1 MNNEQ
6 TKTLDLGVN
15 ANNHGKYGDSINP
28 PSRVAQLQEK
38 EFSSVFNSGSL
49 EVTNLK
55 EESAQSL
62 NNLERKIPWFYKKE
76 IFYNTLDLIFGLFII
91 LGFCAG
97 LILLCLYIYFNNKSW
112 HIVWATI
119 PFGILALF
127 IGYRTIS
134 SYANIKGGLKH
145 EYIFSKAQ
153 IAVNIKRAYKNLRL
167 LPVNVNWLS
176 AAIYITVIIA
186 IVVTLVA
193 AFGINLITIANLNQ
207 SFTKEQIN
215 AAKRFGYL
223 YVLKANGEL
232 DKWPL
237 YSIIVNGTLG
247 LGTLFLQIYL
257 IINSSIR
264 ARAMENFYGKMPI
277 EEEDM
282 HRAIVSANKRN
293 LKIFLVYLIILGLVV
308 LLVKKIITG
317 SLSAINKK
325 KVVSIR

>member
-6 TKTLDLGVN
+6 TKTLDLGIN
-15 ANNHGKYGDSINP
+15 ANHNSYGGSINA
-28 PSRVAQLQEK
+28 PSRAAQIQEK
-38 EFSSVFNSGSL
+38 EYSGVFNPGSL

-62 NNLERKIPWFYKKE
+62 NNLERSIPWFYKRE
-76 IFYNTLDLIFGLFII
+76 IFYNTLDLIFGLLVI
-91 LGFCAG
+91 LGFGTG

-112 HIVWATI
+112 HIVWAAL

-167 LPVNVNWLS
+167 IPVNMNWLS
-176 AAIYITVIIA
+176 AAIYLTITIA
-186 IVVTLVA
+186 IIVTLVS
-193 AFGINLITIANLNQ
+193 AFAINLITIANLNQ
-207 SFTKEQIN
+207 EFTREQIN
-215 AAKRFGYL
+215 AAKIFGYL
-223 YVLKANGEL
+223 YVLKANSEL

-237 YSIIVNGTLG
+237 YSIIVNGTIG
-247 LGTLFLQIYL
+247 IGTLILQIYL

-264 ARAMENFYGKMPI
+264 ARAIENFYGKMPI

-282 HRAIVSANKRN
+282 HRAIVAANKRN
-293 LKIFLVYLIILGLVV
+293 FKIFLVYLIIIGLVV

-325 KVVSIR
+325 KVISIK

>member
-6 TKTLDLGVN
+6 TKTLDLGIN
-15 ANNHGKYGDSINP
+15 ANHNSYGGSINA
-28 PSRVAQLQEK
+28 PSRAAQIQGK
-38 EFSSVFNSGSL
+38 EYSGVFNPGSL
-49 EVTNLK
+49 EVTDLK

-62 NNLERKIPWFYKKE
+62 NNLERSIPWFYKRE
-76 IFYNTLDLIFGLFII
+76 IFYNTLDLIFGLLVI
-91 LGFCAG
+91 LGFGTG

-112 HIVWATI
+112 HIVWAAL

-167 LPVNVNWLS
+167 IPVNMNWLS
-176 AAIYITVIIA
+176 AAIYLTIMIA
-186 IVVTLVA
+186 IIVTLVS
-193 AFGINLITIANLNQ
+193 AFAINLITIANLNQ
-207 SFTKEQIN
+207 EFTREQIN
-215 AAKRFGYL
+215 ASKTFGYL
-223 YVLKANGEL
+223 YVLKANSEL

-237 YSIIVNGTLG
+237 YSIIVNGTIG
-247 LGTLFLQIYL
+247 IGTLILQIYL

-264 ARAMENFYGKMPI
+264 ARAIENFYGKMPI

-282 HRAIVSANKRN
+282 HRAIVAANKRN
-293 LKIFLVYLIILGLVV
+293 FKIFLVYLIIIGLVV

-325 KVVSIR
+325 KVISIK